1 MTQRTSLLA
10 ARKRSAAVA
19 PEPARRRSPV
29 GSDSG
34 LSELDSDAE
43 PDSANTARRM
53 HAPSELSDD
62 DLDTASDGPDK
73 VTRDD
78 ASFHGDAASDDD
90 SSVSSSDESE
100 YGSSDHRSS
109 KAATKK
115 TNQKARKPLPD
126 GFNPFEQLSDE
137 VGSLVAFCQPL
148 TRLHRADCDLDLCVS
163 PVSPKKKRQD
173 VIALMLH
180 YTLDLCPPEQQDTL
194 P

>member
-43 PDSANTARRM
+43 SDSANTARRM

-73 VTRDD
+73 MTRDD
-78 ASFHGDAASDDD
+78 ASFHGDATSDDD

-100 YGSSDHRSS
+100 YGASV
-109 KAATKK
+109 KAPVKRKGKNGNGKK
-115 TNQKARKPLPD
+115 YAKPVPN
-126 GFNPFEQLSDE
+126 GVNPFEQLSDE
-137 VGSLVAFCQPL
+137 VQWFSHQSCTTKLFCPC
-148 TRLHRADCDLDLCVS
+148 RL
-163 PVSPKKKRQD
+163 
-173 VIALMLH
+173 
-180 YTLDLCPPEQQDTL
+180 
-194 P
+194 